1 MREMCFLQSVG
12 IARRIQLAIVASLL
26 LLLLFPLDSAQAQ
39 KQKPPSSQGLERK
52 LDEQAQEPTDDVV
65 RIRTELVQT
74 GVAVF
79 DKQGKFVD
87 NLRTEDFELRIDGK
101 PQPIQFFD
109 RVINGVGRESV
120 TSEGMRK
127 NAVGAVTT
135 PGDASRT
142 VLFFIDD
149 LHLSAESV
157 SRTRKM
163 LGNYVEQQ
171 MSEDDQA
178 VIASAS
184 GQIGFLQQLTSEKD
198 VLRAAIERLKYRP
211 QNFLD
216 TDRPRMTIFQA
227 LAIERNDAQVLKYF
241 EDVLISDQLAALNR
255 QNGQLARDVAERR
268 TRSRASGL
276 IRQSDAVAVQTLTG
290 LSSALRSSSQSPG
303 RKLFVFVSDG
313 FLVNNQNPGIRDR
326 LQRIT
331 DAAVRAGA
339 VVYTIQASG
348 LNTTF
353 PDASADVILIPGTG
367 TGRVSGEDIAVQD
380 PLTELAADTGGK
392 ALLNANDLNQSVKR
406 ALLESND
413 YYLLAWRPETEALQG
428 KHFHRIEVSVKGR
441 SDLSVLLQRGFFNDE
456 QPATVVRASAETPKA
471 VGTFPI
477 EELAAAIQ
485 GKLNNRSLPTYLT
498 ANYLD
503 VPNRGASL
511 SILMQVENRKVASP
525 TNVTGGM
532 IDVAG
537 VVYNESGKIAGSFVN
552 TLRPETSNGEVQHIT
567 FLDQVDVKP
576 GLYQVRVAARDS
588 EGLTG
593 MAMQWVKI
601 PDLASHSLALSSL
614 LIGERE
620 LTNSGNRDA
629 IQFQKA
635 QLKIDRRFAQ
645 GSRLRFLAFIYNA
658 ARSTVGQSPQ
668 LNARVDL
675 FRGNEAVVSTP
686 TFVVET
692 KDIDDTAR
700 IPYAGELNLVSL
712 SKGHYRIRVTVI
724 DLSAKAFASQ
734 EASFEIE

>member
-1 MREMCFLQSVG
+1 MREMCSWKSVG
-12 IARRIQLAIVASLL
+12 RRLQLPIVVASLFFVGL
-26 LLLLFPLDSAQAQ
+26 CPISSGQAQ

-65 RIRTELVQT
+65 RIRTDLVQT
-74 GVAVF
+74 SVAVF
-79 DKQGKFVD
+79 DKRGKSVD
-87 NLRTEDFELRIDGK
+87 NLQAEDFELRIDGK
-101 PQPIQFFD
+101 PHPIQFFD
-109 RVINGVGRESV
+109 RVSNGVAGESLKA
-120 TSEGMRK
+120 RARN
-127 NAVGAVTT
+127 NAVVAPTE
-135 PGDASRT
+135 PADAART

-149 LHLSAESV
+149 LHLSSESV
-157 SRTRKM
+157 ARARKM
-163 LGNYVEQQ
+163 LSNYVEQQ

-227 LAIERNDAQVLKYF
+227 LAIERNDAGVLKYF

-276 IRQSDAVAVQTLTG
+276 IRQSDAVAVQTLSG
-290 LSSALRSSSQSPG
+290 LASAVRSSALAPG

-313 FLVNNQNPGIRDR
+313 FLINSQNPGIRDR

-353 PDASADVILIPGTG
+353 PDASADVILVGGT
-367 TGRVSGEDIAVQD
+367 TGRINGQDIAFQD

-406 ALLESND
+406 ALKESND
-413 YYLLAWRPETEALQG
+413 YYVLSWRPETEASG
-428 KHFHRIEVSVKGR
+428 KQFHRIEVIVKGR
-441 SDLSVLLQRGFFNDE
+441 PDLSVLVQRGFFDDE
-456 QPATVVRASAETPKA
+456 QKPAVVRAPADKPNASL
-471 VGTFPI
+471 GD
-477 EELAAAIQ
+477 LAAVIR
-485 GKLNNRSLPTYLT
+485 GDLHKGSLPTYLT

-503 VPNRGASL
+503 LPNRGGSL
-511 SILMQVENRKVASP
+511 SILLQVEAGNVASHANGTP
-525 TNVTGGM
+525 GT

-537 VVYNESGKIAGSFVN
+537 VIYNDSGKVAASF
-552 TLRPETSNGEVQHIT
+552 TDTFKPETNGGKGQLIT
-567 FLDQVDVKP
+567 LLDQVNP

-588 EGLTG
+588 DGLTG
-593 MAMQWVKI
+593 TAMQWVKV
-601 PDLASHSLALSSL
+601 PELASHHLALSSL

-620 LTNSGNRDA
+620 LTSSRTRDA
-629 IQFQKA
+629 VQFQKA
-635 QLKIDRRFAQ
+635 QLKIDRRFVQ
-645 GSRLRFLAFIYNA
+645 GSRLRFLTFIYNA
-658 ARSTVGQSPQ
+658 TRGTNSQSPQ

-686 TFVVET
+686 TFVIET

-700 IPYAGELNLVSL
+700 IPYAGELNLASL
-712 SKGHYRIRVTVI
+712 AKGRYRIRVTVI
-724 DLSAKAFASQ
+724 DLNTKAFASQ